1 MGIQQVLGFIGALWN
16 HKNETDEAVKKKV
29 MPLETAMF
37 LEIYTQMKSR
47 LKEEQQAPV
56 VVKIPVSD
64 QCGSMF
70 KWDGVVSV

>member
-1 MGIQQVLGFIGALWN
+1 M
-16 HKNETDEAVKKKV
+16 KV
-29 MPLETAMF
+29 MSLETAMF

-56 VVKIPVSD
+56 VVKIPVSG

-70 KWDGVVSV
+70 IWDGVVSA